1 MKYFNRLLISL
12 LIVAFAFGLTMAE
25 EGMYPLSEIHKL
37 DLQKK
42 GLQISPQEIY
52 NPNDISIIDA
62 ICIVGR
68 GCTGSFVSEDGLILT
83 NHHCA
88 YGAVQSAS
96 TKEKD
101 YIKDGFIAQS
111 REEEIIAKG
120 YTIRI
125 TESYE
130 DVSQKVLNAVSE
142 KMTLVERSKA
152 IEKKIKQIE
161 KEAEDKNPGK
171 RADVSEM
178 FKGKTYVLFIYT
190 NLKDVRMVYIP
201 PHSIGNF
208 GGEIDNW
215 EWPRHTG
222 DFSFLRV
229 YVAPDGSSAEYS
241 EDNIPYQPKKF
252 LQVAPDGINE
262 EDFAFILG
270 YPGSTYRHRTS
281 HFLSY
286 DEEVYMPYVIDF
298 YDWMIETM
306 EKISESDRAVA
317 LKHLNTIERLANV
330 SKKYKGRLQGL
341 DRLNRVSKKM
351 EEEKTLQEFIE
362 ADANRKDKYG
372 NTLTEISEIYKEKR
386 LVAER
391 ELILYY
397 FKYHRSS
404 KLLRYAYTI
413 YEGAIEREKDDLDRK
428 SDYMDKNFKLTKKYI
443 MLSYNDYYEATDK
456 IILREMFLKA
466 ANLLKR
472 NTIPAISKII
482 EGKNKNQAIDEF
494 IENAYKN
501 TKLTN
506 EEFLKKYLNASKE
519 EVEKLDDPFI
529 KLVKELYP
537 TYQELDD
544 IQKARKGSLD
554 KLAAKLIDV
563 KKQYKGKDFIPD
575 ANFTLRFTYG
585 YIRGYTPRDAVYCS
599 PITTVNGI
607 LEKNT
612 GNDPFNAPPKVL
624 ELIKKEDFGRF
635 RHPKYNSVPVGILYD
650 MDTTGGNSGSPVLN
664 AKGELVGLN
673 FDRAFEATINDYYWS
688 KEYSRSIGVDI
699 RYILWILQKYG
710 EVDYLLKEMN
720 IE

>member
-270 YPGSTYRHRTS
+270 YPGSTYRPRTS

-529 KLVKELYP
+529 KLAKELYP

>member
-529 KLVKELYP
+529 KLAKELYP

-650 MDTTGGNSGSPVLN
+650 MDTTGGNSGSPILN